1 MVYCMGHQC
10 TIKNTCKRYTHGLN
24 VTVSDGCDEKFM
36 RKCTLRKRYVQDETK
51 INEDSKK
58 HRLCLK

>member
-10 TIKNTCKRYTHGLN
+10 TVKNTCKRYTHGLN

-58 HRLCLK
+58 YAEHI